1 MSSPLTKDQDAKLR
15 QTKLDLQIQN
25 EEWLRSHPE
34 LETMLDIFTKQVL
47 SEKVR
52 RNSTNIEF
60 NYMRVYHQDRL
71 VLNHYLT

>member
-1 MSSPLTKDQDAKLR
+1 MSSPLTKEQDEKLR

-34 LETMLDIFTKQVL
+34 LETMLDMFTKQVL

-52 RNSTNIEF
+52 WT
-60 NYMRVYHQDRL
+60 
-71 VLNHYLT
+71 